1 MGVAFEVLLHVITG
15 LYTEDPGGG
24 GGTDVLV
31 YTYILYH
38 LVFVDNSVSELD
50 IRYIYMTL
58 FGEFLHCLGFPV
70 HLPLYEGR
78 YSAPGRMMSPHYT
91 SILV

>member
-1 MGVAFEVLLHVITG
+1 MLLLRFFSTSLLAYILKT
-15 LYTEDPGGG
+15 LGGG